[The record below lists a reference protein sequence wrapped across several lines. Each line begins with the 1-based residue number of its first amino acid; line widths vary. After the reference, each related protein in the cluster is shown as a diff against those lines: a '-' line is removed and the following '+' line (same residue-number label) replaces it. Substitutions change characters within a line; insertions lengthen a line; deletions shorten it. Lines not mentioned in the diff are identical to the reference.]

1 MIAVLFDAYGTL
13 LDIHSPARR
22 LAGRIGPDWHE
33 FSIAWRTKQM
43 EFTWVRT
50 IADRHEAFDTLTEAA
65 LHATLSARGMDAGL
79 AEPLLAENAHPDVFP
94 DVAPALAEVWIAR
107 AILSNGTS
115 TGLARQLAPIAH
127 LFTDVLSA
135 EAAGSFKPDKRV
147 YSLATERFTCNPGDL
162 AFVSSNPW
170 DAFGALQFGF
180 RVIWVNRDRKPDE
193 YGLRGNVS
201 EIGDLSALP
210 ALLSA

>member
-1 MIAVLFDAYGTL
+1 MIAVLFDAFGTL

-22 LAGRIGPDWHE
+22 LADRIGPDWQA
-33 FSIAWRTKQM
+33 FSLAWRTKQV

-50 IADRHEAFDTLTEAA
+50 IANRHEDFDKLTEAA
-65 LHATLSARGMDAGL
+65 LRSTLLARGMDVSLAG
-79 AEPLLAENAHPDVFP
+79 PLLAENARPDLFA
-94 DVAPALAEVWIAR
+94 DVAAALAEIWIAR
-107 AILSNGTS
+107 AILSNGTP
-115 TGLARQLAPIAH
+115 TGLAGQLSPIAH
-127 LFTDVLSA
+127 LLTDILSA
-135 EAAGSFKPDKRV
+135 ETAGRFKPDPSV
-147 YSLATERFTCNPGDL
+147 YSLATDRFSCNASDL

-180 RVIWVNRDRKPDE
+180 RVIWVNRDHKPDE
-193 YGLRGNVS
+193 YGLRGSVD